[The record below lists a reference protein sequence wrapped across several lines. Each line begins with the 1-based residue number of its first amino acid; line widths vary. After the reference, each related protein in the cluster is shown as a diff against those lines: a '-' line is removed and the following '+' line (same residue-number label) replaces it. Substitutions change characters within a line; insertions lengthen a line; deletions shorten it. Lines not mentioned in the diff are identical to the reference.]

1 MGSVAE
7 ADLATAEKKGMATGL
22 SVKHPVT
29 GEELP
34 VWIANYVLMS
44 YGSGAV
50 MAVPA
55 HDERDFEFAN
65 KFNLAIKQVIDAKTT
80 DDADF
85 SATEWQEWYGSKE
98 GKLVQS
104 GEFNGLDFQGA
115 FDALLA
121 KLEPQALANAKVQFR
136 LRDWG
141 VSRQRYWGCPI
152 PMVNCEKCGQVTVP
166 EEQLP
171 VVLPTDVVPDGSGNP
186 LNKMPEFY
194 ETKCPSC
201 GGDARRETDTLDT
214 FVESSWYYAR
224 YASPDFTGGM
234 VKPEAAQSWLPVNQY
249 IGGVEHAIL
258 HLLYA
263 RFFHKLMRD
272 EGVVQ
277 GNEPFTNLLTQGM
290 VLADTFYREA
300 ESGKKTW
307 FNPADI
313 ELEKDDKG
321 RILSAKY
328 SGDGQEVVIGGQE
341 KMSKSKNNGIDPQ
354 AIIDQYGADTARVF
368 MMFAAPP
375 DQSLEWSDAGVEGA
389 NRFLKRVWRLT
400 TGFLE
405 KGNSAT
411 AIDTANLSKDAQDL
425 RRKTHETILKVG
437 DDIERRH
444 AFNTS
449 IAALMELLNATNKF
463 EAKDDNDVA
472 VAREAITTLL
482 ILLAPFAPHLSQT
495 LLVQFNIDINTT
507 LFPQVDESALT
518 RNTQTIVVQVNGK
531 LRGKVEVSVD
541 ISKEDLLALAKALPD
556 VQQFLTGPTKKEIV
570 VPNKLVN
577 LVV

>member
-1 MGSVAE
+1 
-7 ADLATAEKKGMATGL
+7 
-22 SVKHPVT
+22 
-29 GEELP
+29 
-34 VWIANYVLMS
+34 
-44 YGSGAV
+44 
-50 MAVPA
+50 

-65 KFNLAIKQVIDAKTT
+65 KFGLQITQVIDNAKADDGEYDSTT
-80 DDADF
+80 
-85 SATEWQEWYGSKE
+85 WQDWYGAKE
-98 GKLVQS
+98 GKLIHS
-104 GEFNGLDFQGA
+104 GDLNGLTIQEA
-115 FDALLA
+115 YDALLA
-121 KLEPQALANAKVQFR
+121 KLEPQQLANPKVQFR

-152 PMVNCEKCGQVTVP
+152 PMINCNTCGQVPVP

-171 VVLPTDVVPDGSGNP
+171 VILPTDVVPDGSGNP

-194 ETKCPSC
+194 ETQCPSC

-313 ELEKDDKG
+313 ELEKDEKG

-328 SGDGQEVVIGGQE
+328 TGDGQEVVVGGQE

-354 AIIDQYGADTARVF
+354 SIIDQYGADTARVF

-375 DQSLEWSDAGVEGA
+375 DQSLEWSDAGVEGS
-389 NRFLKRVWRLT
+389 NRFLKRVWRLA

-405 KGNSAT
+405 KDYSVTPLELAQ
-411 AIDTANLSKDAQDL
+411 LSTEAQDL
-425 RRKTHETILKVG
+425 RRKTHETIQKVG

-444 AFNTS
+444 AFNTA
-449 IAALMELLNATNKF
+449 IAAMMELLNANNKF
-463 EAKDDNDVA
+463 EVKNDQDSA
-472 VAREAITTLL
+472 VARESITTLL
-482 ILLAPFAPHLSQT
+482 TLLAPFAPHLSQV
-495 LLVQFNIDINTT
+495 LLAEFGIELTSA
-507 LFPQVDESALT
+507 LFPSVDESALT

-531 LRGKVEVSVD
+531 LRGKLEVAVD
-541 ISKEDLLALAKALPD
+541 LSKDEILALAKALPE
-556 VQQFLTGPTKKEIV
+556 VQQFLTGATKKEIV